1 MPLLFVLGALESF
14 LTRGWMKY
22 IVKGSAVLVVTLGLS
37 MLVKGIRLF
46 GM

>member
-1 MPLLFVLGALESF
+1 
-14 LTRGWMKY
+14 MKY
-22 IVKGSAVLVVTLGLS
+22 IVQGSAVLVVTLGLS